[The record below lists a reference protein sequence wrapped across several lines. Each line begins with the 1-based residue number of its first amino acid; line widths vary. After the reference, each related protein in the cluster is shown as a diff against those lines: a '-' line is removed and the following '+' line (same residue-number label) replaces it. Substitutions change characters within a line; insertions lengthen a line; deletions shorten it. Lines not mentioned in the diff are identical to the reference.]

1 VGSRGFKDSLYAEF
15 AIVGRALGNP
25 HRLELIDLLSQGERT
40 VEDLAREAG
49 LSVANASAH
58 LQVLRRAR
66 LVEADKRGLFVAYR
80 LASPAVEG
88 LWHALRDVGTEQRA
102 QVDRLV
108 QTYLTDRVSLTP
120 VSMQELTRMMS
131 DECVTVIDARP
142 LLEYQQGHIARARW
156 LPVEKIE
163 QHLNELPENCEVVA
177 YCRGPYCV
185 MADEAASALRTHGFR
200 VRRLELGFP
209 EWRAA
214 GLPVEVGAPAA

>member
-1 VGSRGFKDSLYAEF
+1 VGGRAFKDRLYAEF
-15 AIVGRALGNP
+15 ATVGRALGNP
-25 HRLELIDLLSQGERT
+25 HRLELLDLLSQGERT
-40 VEDLAREAG
+40 VEELAREAG

-66 LVEADKRGLFVAYR
+66 LVEADKRGLFVDYR
-80 LASPAVEG
+80 LASPAVES
-88 LWHALRDVGTEQRA
+88 LWRSLRDVGTEQRA

-120 VSMQELTRMMS
+120 VSMQELTSMMAE
-131 DECVTVIDARP
+131 ECVTVIDARP
-142 LLEYQQGHIARARW
+142 LVEFRQGHIAGARW
-156 LPVEKIE
+156 LPTDEIE
-163 QHLNELPENCEVVA
+163 RHLSELPEDCDIVA

-185 MADEAASALRTHGFR
+185 MADEAASALRAHGFR

-214 GLPVEVGAPAA
+214 GLPVEVGASAA